1 MVDGFIFVRRLF
13 AAIAFHVLEF
23 RLPRGGVRVYFWR
36 AIY

>member
-1 MVDGFIFVRRLF
+1 MVSFSFGVYLY
-13 AAIAFHVLEF
+13 AAIAFDVLEF